1 MSRSR
6 GINMTQ
12 FKNKTLCRV
21 YIEININFVN
31 SINQTIKNLLKII
44 TIFNNDIKQLVLVYC
59 NRNEMVEKSKNED
72 AKKSELLTTVRKD
85 INIKKG

>member
-44 TIFNNDIKQLVLVYC
+44 TIKYHEQ
-59 NRNEMVEKSKNED
+59 S
-72 AKKSELLTTVRKD
+72 
-85 INIKKG
+85 NILIIRTLCFFQ